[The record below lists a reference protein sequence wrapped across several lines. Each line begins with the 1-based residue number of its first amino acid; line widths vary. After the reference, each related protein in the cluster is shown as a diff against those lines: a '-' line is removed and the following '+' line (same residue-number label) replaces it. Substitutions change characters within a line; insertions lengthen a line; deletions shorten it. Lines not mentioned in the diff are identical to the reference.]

1 MFYSQWIVLHVLQ
14 QSADS
19 TNRQFFLA
27 RRIEACIKK
36 HVYIYIF
43 IHCKY
48 ANIPKHDMLWHLPR
62 RIYLPQTRDFS
73 NRNWMTWG
81 YPDTVEQSSMSG
93 RWFTSWSFVSL
104 TPSISGVG
112 ERWDSSL
119 IFGQDCPWRF
129 GDVLTFKLSMQAKWL
144 GHGTWQGSL
153 IPHIV

>member
-1 MFYSQWIVLHVLQ
+1 M
-14 QSADS
+14 
-19 TNRQFFLA
+19 NRFACFTAKRGFNQPSVFFGQKN
-27 RRIEACIKK
+27 RGMHQKT
-36 HVYIYIF
+36 YIYIF

-48 ANIPKHDMLWHLPR
+48 ANIPKYDMLWHLPR